1 MMCASPKMEDVMVA
15 NGGRLA
21 DRQICVKLFV
31 RHGDEDR
38 AIAFYREALGA
49 SSCSGTNGR
58 AAF

>member
-38 AIAFYREALGA
+38 AIAFIARRSAP
-49 SSCSGTNGR
+49 SFCSGTNGR
-58 AAF
+58 AGF